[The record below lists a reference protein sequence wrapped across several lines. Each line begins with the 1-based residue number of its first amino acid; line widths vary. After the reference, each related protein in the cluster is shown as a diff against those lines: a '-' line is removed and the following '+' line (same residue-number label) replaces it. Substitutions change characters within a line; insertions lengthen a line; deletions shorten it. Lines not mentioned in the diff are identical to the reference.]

1 MMTEHDQ
8 QVLHILHKFKLNLIN
23 NRGAVD
29 MLNNL
34 YSAKHQN
41 DNADPDATM
50 EDTAWPTS
58 GNLK

>member
-1 MMTEHDQ
+1 MTERDQ

-23 NRGAVD
+23 NRGAID
-29 MLNNL
+29 MLNAL
-34 YSAKHQN
+34 YQKKHDQQSV
-41 DNADPDATM
+41 DPDATM